1 MKKMKFLLAIAVI
14 ALAACKKEDPITPP
28 VDNSGPKL
36 VFKFKFDPTQERL
49 NNFGQPATVPAE
61 HGAQTPIFN
70 GMSAHYIELA
80 PSAWTAL
87 GTGEVVFFGPETT
100 VGGQK
105 AIDFA
110 KSIIRGDGQVF
121 YSKPLSQI
129 TPNTYE
135 WARVSLAY
143 QNFDINFR
151 WDGVDY
157 VGTVASFVAYRTY
170 IQNYMIKTAQMSIN
184 SNKDQGYW
192 GFEATYPII
201 GAVTIDGQAPGTTVP
216 NPLFDSSP
224 IPAGSCVVTGPF
236 ADGLTI
242 TGNETEDI
250 VVTLSFS
257 IKNSFEWYD
266 VDQDNIYETQAGDYP
281 VDMGIRGLI
290 PIIE

>member
-1 MKKMKFLLAIAVI
+1 MKKMKFLVAA
-14 ALAACKKEDPITPP
+14 ALIVLTACKKEDPITPP
-28 VDNSGPKL
+28 VDDSGPKL
-36 VFKFKFDPTQERL
+36 IFKFKFDPTQERL

-61 HGAQTPIFN
+61 HGAQTPVFN

-87 GTGEVVFFGPETT
+87 GGGEVVFRGPETT
-100 VGGQK
+100 AGGQN
-105 AIDFA
+105 AIDFS

-129 TPNTYE
+129 APNTYQ

-151 WDGVDY
+151 YNGVDY
-157 VGTVASFVAYRTY
+157 VGTVASFVAFRSY
-170 IQNYMIKTAQMSIN
+170 IQNYLIKTAQMSIN
-184 SNKDQGYW
+184 ANKAQGYW
-192 GFEATYPII
+192 GFETL
-201 GAVTIDGQAPGTTVP
+201 GATIDGQAPGTTVP
-216 NPLFDSSP
+216 NPIFDSSP
-224 IPAGSCVVTGPF
+224 IPPGSCVVTGPF
-236 ADGLTI
+236 AGGLTI

-250 VVTLSFS
+250 VITLSFS
-257 IKNSFEWYD
+257 INNSFEWFD

-290 PIIE
+290 PIVE

>member
-1 MKKMKFLLAIAVI
+1 MKKLNYLLASFLLITV
-14 ALAACKKEDPITPP
+14 ACKKEDPIL
-28 VDNSGPKL
+28 DDSGPKL
-36 VFKFKFDPTQERL
+36 VFKYKFDTTQERL

-61 HGAQTPIFN
+61 HGAQTPSFN

-80 PSAWTAL
+80 PNAYTAL
-87 GTGEVVFFGPETT
+87 GSGEIVFFGPETT

-110 KSIIRGDGQVF
+110 KSVIKGDGQVF
-121 YSKPLSQI
+121 YSKPISQI
-129 TPNTYE
+129 KPGTYE

-170 IQNYMIKTAQMSIN
+170 IKEYKIKTAQMSIN
-184 SNKDQGYW
+184 ANKDQGYW
-192 GFEATYPII
+192 GFEATYPFV
-201 GAVTIDGQAPGTTVP
+201 GAVTIDGQAPATTVP
-216 NPLFDSSP
+216 NPLFNTSP
-224 IPAGSCVVTGPF
+224 IPAGSCVVTGQF
-236 ADGLTI
+236 SNGLTI
-242 TGNETEDI
+242 TGNETKDI

-257 IKNSFEWYD
+257 IKDSFEWFD

-281 VDMGIRGLI
+281 VDMGVRGLI
-290 PIIE
+290 PTVEY